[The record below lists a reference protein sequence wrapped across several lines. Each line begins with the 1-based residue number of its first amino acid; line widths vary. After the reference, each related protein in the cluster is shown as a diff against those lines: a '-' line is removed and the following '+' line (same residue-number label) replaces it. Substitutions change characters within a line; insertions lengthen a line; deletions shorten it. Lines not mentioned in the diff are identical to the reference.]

1 MIDPFYGEFLLH
13 PSPLECSGNTCSH
26 NCCYCFSNI
35 RRSCRYSN
43 IKQILTQLKN
53 FQSSNTYKN
62 TLIKEKYSICLSNRT
77 DPFSKTNYIETLSML
92 EYLKNLENGIFF
104 QTKGGYGIDEAF
116 DILKDKKNI
125 LFYVTITSKNNDIL
139 KVIEPN
145 SPSYEEKIE
154 LIKKAKNNGYNVI
167 VAFNPVVK
175 NWLPEKDF
183 YDIVSDVNKIGVK
196 NFIFQKLYLSKND
209 IKGFTEDRKKRFED
223 EILIDAVKKTSENQ
237 YYLQSL
243 VVELIK
249 RGNNAVA
256 FGMPFKTD
264 LFKDIR
270 GTLGKCFPSN
280 YDVINYCFDNKVK
293 QITFNDY
300 KKVLNENQNDL
311 FNKEFKGLSTYIFR
325 IARQVWKGNDK
336 IQSIRTIND
345 VLNAYWNYKQI
356 SGSLQNN
363 KLFSVAQEKDDE
375 NNLILNFNNGNY

>member
-43 IKQILTQLKN
+43 IKQTLTQLKN

-145 SPSYEEKIE
+145 APSYEEKLE

-243 VVELIK
+243 VIELIK

-270 GTLGKCFPSN
+270 STLGKCFPSN

>member
-43 IKQILTQLKN
+43 IKQTLTQLKN

-145 SPSYEEKIE
+145 APSYEEKIE

-223 EILIDAVKKTSENQ
+223 EILIDAVKKQSENQ

-270 GTLGKCFPSN
+270 STLGKCFPSN

-336 IQSIRTIND
+336 IQSVRTIND

-363 KLFSVAQEKDDE
+363 KLFSVAQEKDDD

>member
-43 IKQILTQLKN
+43 IKQTLTQLKN

-145 SPSYEEKIE
+145 APSYEEKLE

-223 EILIDAVKKTSENQ
+223 EILIDAVKKPSENQ

-270 GTLGKCFPSN
+270 STLGKCFPSN

>member
-43 IKQILTQLKN
+43 IKQTLTQLKN

-223 EILIDAVKKTSENQ
+223 EILIDAVKKQSENQ

-270 GTLGKCFPSN
+270 STLGKCFPSN

-336 IQSIRTIND
+336 IQSVRTIND

>member
-43 IKQILTQLKN
+43 IKQTLTQLKN

-223 EILIDAVKKTSENQ
+223 EILIDAVKKPSENQ

>member
-43 IKQILTQLKN
+43 IKQTLTQLKN

-139 KVIEPN
+139 KIIEPN
-145 SPSYEEKIE
+145 APSYEEKIE

-223 EILIDAVKKTSENQ
+223 EILIDAVKKISENQ

-270 GTLGKCFPSN
+270 STLGKCFPSN

-336 IQSIRTIND
+336 IQSVRTIND
-345 VLNAYWNYKQI
+345 VLNVYWNYKQI

>member
-43 IKQILTQLKN
+43 IKQTLTQLKN

-125 LFYVTITSKNNDIL
+125 LFYITITSKNNDIL
-139 KVIEPN
+139 KLIEPN
-145 SPSYEEKIE
+145 APSYEEKLE

-243 VVELIK
+243 VIELIK

-270 GTLGKCFPSN
+270 STLGKCFPSN

>member
-43 IKQILTQLKN
+43 IKQTLTQLKN

-243 VVELIK
+243 VIELIK

-270 GTLGKCFPSN
+270 STLGKCFPSN

>member
-43 IKQILTQLKN
+43 IKQTLTQLKN

-145 SPSYEEKIE
+145 APSYEEKIE

-243 VVELIK
+243 VIELIK

-270 GTLGKCFPSN
+270 STLGKCFPSN

>member
-43 IKQILTQLKN
+43 IKQTLTQLKN

-223 EILIDAVKKTSENQ
+223 EILIDAVKKQSENQ

-243 VVELIK
+243 VIELIK

>member
-43 IKQILTQLKN
+43 IKQTLTQLKN

-243 VVELIK
+243 VIELIK

>member
-43 IKQILTQLKN
+43 IKQTLTQLKN

-223 EILIDAVKKTSENQ
+223 EILIDAVKKLSENQ

-270 GTLGKCFPSN
+270 STLGKCFPSN

>member
-43 IKQILTQLKN
+43 IKQTLTQLKN

-223 EILIDAVKKTSENQ
+223 EILIDSVKKQSENQ

-270 GTLGKCFPSN
+270 STLGKCFPSN

-363 KLFSVAQEKDDE
+363 KLFSVAQEKDEE

>member
-43 IKQILTQLKN
+43 IKQTLTQLKN

-139 KVIEPN
+139 KLIEPN
-145 SPSYEEKIE
+145 APSYEEKIE

-270 GTLGKCFPSN
+270 STLGKCFPSN

>member
-43 IKQILTQLKN
+43 IKQTLTQLKN

-62 TLIKEKYSICLSNRT
+62 TLIREKYSICLSNRT

-116 DILKDKKNI
+116 DILKENKNI

-270 GTLGKCFPSN
+270 STLGKCFPSN

-300 KKVLNENQNDL
+300 KKVLNENQNNL
-311 FNKEFKGLSTYIFR
+311 FNKEFKGLSTYIYR

-336 IQSIRTIND
+336 IQSVRTIND

-363 KLFSVAQEKDDE
+363 KLFSVSKEKDDE

>member
-43 IKQILTQLKN
+43 IKQTLTQLKN

-125 LFYVTITSKNNDIL
+125 LFYITITSKNNDIL
-139 KVIEPN
+139 KLIEPN
-145 SPSYEEKIE
+145 APSYEEKLE

-270 GTLGKCFPSN
+270 STLGKCFPSN

>member
-1 MIDPFYGEFLLH
+1 
-13 PSPLECSGNTCSH
+13 
-26 NCCYCFSNI
+26 
-35 RRSCRYSN
+35 
-43 IKQILTQLKN
+43 
-53 FQSSNTYKN
+53 
-62 TLIKEKYSICLSNRT
+62 
-77 DPFSKTNYIETLSML
+77 ML

-243 VVELIK
+243 VIELIK

-270 GTLGKCFPSN
+270 STLGKCFPSN

>member
-43 IKQILTQLKN
+43 IKQTLTQLKN

-139 KVIEPN
+139 KLIEPN
-145 SPSYEEKIE
+145 APSYEEKLE

-243 VVELIK
+243 VIELIK

-270 GTLGKCFPSN
+270 STLGKCFPSN

>member
-43 IKQILTQLKN
+43 IKQTLTQLKN

-62 TLIKEKYSICLSNRT
+62 TLIREKYSICLSNRT

-223 EILIDAVKKTSENQ
+223 EILIDSVKKPSENQ

-270 GTLGKCFPSN
+270 STLGKCFPSN

-336 IQSIRTIND
+336 IQSVRTIND

>member
-43 IKQILTQLKN
+43 IKQTLTQLKN

-223 EILIDAVKKTSENQ
+223 EILIDAVKKQSENQ

-270 GTLGKCFPSN
+270 STLGKCFPSN

>member
-1 MIDPFYGEFLLH
+1 MIEPFYGEFLLH

-43 IKQILTQLKN
+43 IKQTLTQLKN

-62 TLIKEKYSICLSNRT
+62 TLIREKYSICLSNRT

-145 SPSYEEKIE
+145 APSYEEKIE

-183 YDIVSDVNKIGVK
+183 YDIVSDVNKLGVK
-196 NFIFQKLYLSKND
+196 NFIFQKLYLSKID

-223 EILIDAVKKTSENQ
+223 EILIDAVKTPSENQ

-264 LFKDIR
+264 LFKDVR
-270 GTLGKCFPSN
+270 STLGKCFPSN

-336 IQSIRTIND
+336 IQSARTIND
-345 VLNAYWNYKQI
+345 ILNAYWNYKQI

>member
-43 IKQILTQLKN
+43 IKQTLTQLKN

-270 GTLGKCFPSN
+270 STLGKCFPSN

>member
-43 IKQILTQLKN
+43 IKQTLTQLKN

-145 SPSYEEKIE
+145 APSYEEKIE

-223 EILIDAVKKTSENQ
+223 EILIDAVKKPSENQ

-270 GTLGKCFPSN
+270 STLGKCFPSN

-336 IQSIRTIND
+336 IQSVRTIND

-363 KLFSVAQEKDDE
+363 KLFSVAKEKDDD

>member
-43 IKQILTQLKN
+43 IKQTLTQLKN

-223 EILIDAVKKTSENQ
+223 EILIDAVKTPSENQ

-270 GTLGKCFPSN
+270 STLGKCFPSN

>member
-1 MIDPFYGEFLLH
+1 MIEPFYGEFLLH

-43 IKQILTQLKN
+43 IKQTLTQLKN

-62 TLIKEKYSICLSNRT
+62 TLIREKYSICLSNRT

-145 SPSYEEKIE
+145 APSYEEKIE

-183 YDIVSDVNKIGVK
+183 YDIVSDVNKLGVK
-196 NFIFQKLYLSKND
+196 NFIFQKLYLSKID

-223 EILIDAVKKTSENQ
+223 EILIDAVKTPSENQ

-264 LFKDIR
+264 LFKDVR
-270 GTLGKCFPSN
+270 STLGKCFPSN
-280 YDVINYCFDNKVK
+280 YDVINYCFENNVK
-293 QITFNDY
+293 KLTFNDY
-300 KKVLNENQNDL
+300 KKILNINQND
-311 FNKEFKGLSTYIFR
+311 FFDKEFKGLSVYIYR
-325 IARQVWKGNDK
+325 IARQIWKGNK
-336 IQSIRTIND
+336 EIQSINTING

>member
-43 IKQILTQLKN
+43 IKQTLTQLKN

-139 KVIEPN
+139 KLIEPN
-145 SPSYEEKIE
+145 APSYEEKLE

-270 GTLGKCFPSN
+270 STLGKCFPSN

>member
-43 IKQILTQLKN
+43 IKQTLTQLKN

-139 KVIEPN
+139 KLIEPN
-145 SPSYEEKIE
+145 APSYEEKLE

-167 VAFNPVVK
+167 VAFNPIVK

-270 GTLGKCFPSN
+270 STLGKCFPSN

>member
-43 IKQILTQLKN
+43 IKQTLTQLKN

-145 SPSYEEKIE
+145 APSYEEKIE

-223 EILIDAVKKTSENQ
+223 EILIDAVKKQSENQ

-270 GTLGKCFPSN
+270 STLGKCFPSN

-363 KLFSVAQEKDDE
+363 KLFSVAQEKDDD

>member
-43 IKQILTQLKN
+43 IKQTLTQLKN

-62 TLIKEKYSICLSNRT
+62 TLIREKYSICLSNRT

-145 SPSYEEKIE
+145 APSYEEKIE

-223 EILIDAVKKTSENQ
+223 EILIDAAKKPSENQ

-270 GTLGKCFPSN
+270 STLGKCFPSN

-336 IQSIRTIND
+336 IQSARTIND
-345 VLNAYWNYKQI
+345 ILNAYWNYKQI

-363 KLFSVAQEKDDE
+363 KLFSVAKEKDDE

>member
-43 IKQILTQLKN
+43 IKQTLTQLKN

-145 SPSYEEKIE
+145 APSYEEKIE

-223 EILIDAVKKTSENQ
+223 EILIDAVKKLSENQ

-270 GTLGKCFPSN
+270 STLGKCFPSN

>member
-43 IKQILTQLKN
+43 IKQTLTQLKN

-270 GTLGKCFPSN
+270 STLGKCFPSN

-336 IQSIRTIND
+336 IQSVRTIND

>member
-43 IKQILTQLKN
+43 IKQTLTQLKN

-62 TLIKEKYSICLSNRT
+62 TLIREKYSICLSNRT

-139 KVIEPN
+139 KGIEPG

-154 LIKKAKNNGYNVI
+154 LVKKAKSRGYNVI
-167 VAFNPVVK
+167 IAFNPVVK

-183 YDIVSDVNKIGVK
+183 YDIVSDVNKLGVK
-196 NFIFQKLYLSKND
+196 NFIFQKLHLSKND

-223 EILIDAVKKTSENQ
+223 EILIDSVKKQSENQ

-243 VVELIK
+243 VIELIK

-264 LFKDIR
+264 LFKDVR
-270 GTLGKCFPSN
+270 NTLGKCFPSN

-293 QITFNDY
+293 QLKFNDY

-336 IQSIRTIND
+336 IQSVRTIND

>member
-1 MIDPFYGEFLLH
+1 M
-13 PSPLECSGNTCSH
+13 ECSGNTCSN

-43 IKQILTQLKN
+43 TKQTLTQLKN

-62 TLIKEKYSICLSNRT
+62 TLIREKYSICLSNRT

-145 SPSYEEKIE
+145 APSYEEKIE

-264 LFKDIR
+264 LFKDVR
-270 GTLGKCFPSN
+270 STLGKCFPSN

-336 IQSIRTIND
+336 IQSARTIND
-345 VLNAYWNYKQI
+345 ILNAYWNYKQI

>member
-43 IKQILTQLKN
+43 IKQTLTQLKN

-145 SPSYEEKIE
+145 APSYEEKIE

-223 EILIDAVKKTSENQ
+223 EILIDAVKKPSENQ

-264 LFKDIR
+264 LFKDVR
-270 GTLGKCFPSN
+270 STLGKCFPSN

-336 IQSIRTIND
+336 IQSVRTIND

>member
-13 PSPLECSGNTCSH
+13 PSPLECSGNTCSN

-43 IKQILTQLKN
+43 IKQTLTQLKN

-62 TLIKEKYSICLSNRT
+62 TLIREKYSICLSNRT

-145 SPSYEEKIE
+145 APSYEEKIE

-223 EILIDAVKKTSENQ
+223 EILIDAVKTPSENQ

-270 GTLGKCFPSN
+270 STLGKCFPSN

>member
-43 IKQILTQLKN
+43 IKQTLTQLKN

-62 TLIKEKYSICLSNRT
+62 TLIREKYSICLSNRT

-145 SPSYEEKIE
+145 APSYEEKIE

-270 GTLGKCFPSN
+270 STLGKCFPSN

-311 FNKEFKGLSTYIFR
+311 FNKEFKGLSTYIYR

-336 IQSIRTIND
+336 IQSARTIND

-363 KLFSVAQEKDDE
+363 KLFSVAKEKDDE